1 MMTGKERR
9 MTHQVFPT
17 KLPSDR
23 GQSLVEITLF
33 IPILILILVGFVEIG
48 TFVNDYITIT
58 DTTRSAARY
67 VSVQDPTETR
77 CQRFGPISNPEE
89 IHFSSTACES
99 EYPAAAATVKSW
111 GADRVYQV
119 CQESETVNFFYVTG
133 CTVVRNLGSD
143 MNAVLST
150 TEEIDIV
157 VTTVPITAGVPLANR
172 TVTWSLYGNRIS
184 RFLKTSP
191 PASSSDFADSFMT
204 ELQRFGTAPPT
215 GVVIVEVYAAHAQV
229 TKLFSSVSRLTG
241 GSAFL
246 ADPIPIY
253 AYSIFP
259 LVALDPSREE

>member
-1 MMTGKERR
+1 
-9 MTHQVFPT
+9 MTHPVFPT
-17 KLPSDR
+17 KLHSDR

-33 IPILILILVGFVEIG
+33 IPILILLLVGFVEIG

-67 VSVQDPTETR
+67 VSVQDPVETG
-77 CQRFGPISNPEE
+77 CQRFGPKSDPEA
-89 IHFSSTACES
+89 IHFSSTVCAS

-119 CQESETVNFFYVTG
+119 CQESETLNFFYVTG

-150 TEEIDIV
+150 TEGIDVV
-157 VTTVPITAGVPLANR
+157 VTTVPITAGVPLAKG
-172 TVTWSLYGNRIS
+172 TVTWSLYGNRTS
-184 RFLKTSP
+184 SFLKTSP
-191 PASSSDFADSFMT
+191 PASNGDFADSFMT

-229 TKLFSSVSRLTG
+229 TKLFASVSRLTG
-241 GSAFL
+241 GSAIL
-246 ADPIPIY
+246 ADPIPIHV
-253 AYSIFP
+253 YSIFP
-259 LVALDPSREE
+259 LVALDPSRGE

>member
-1 MMTGKERR
+1 
-9 MTHQVFPT
+9 MTHPVFPT
-17 KLPSDR
+17 KLHSDR

-33 IPILILILVGFVEIG
+33 IPILLLILVGFVEIG

-67 VSVQDPTETR
+67 VSVQDPVETG
-77 CQRFGPISNPEE
+77 CQRFGPRSDPEA

-99 EYPAAAATVKSW
+99 EYPAAAAIVKSW

-133 CTVVRNLGSD
+133 CTVVRNLGTD

-150 TEEIDIV
+150 TEGIDVV
-157 VTTVPITAGVPLANR
+157 VTTVPITAGVPLAKG
-172 TVTWSLYGNRIS
+172 TVTWSLYGNRTS
-184 RFLKTSP
+184 GFLKTSP
-191 PASSSDFADSFMT
+191 PASNGDFADSFMT

-229 TKLFSSVSRLTG
+229 TKLFASVSRLTG
-241 GSAFL
+241 GSAIL

-259 LVALDPSREE
+259 LVALDPSRGE

>member
-1 MMTGKERR
+1 
-9 MTHQVFPT
+9 MTHPVFPT
-17 KLPSDR
+17 KLHSDR

-33 IPILILILVGFVEIG
+33 IPIMLLMLVGFVEIG

-77 CQRFGPISNPEE
+77 CQPFGPKSDPAA
-89 IHFSSTACES
+89 IHFSSTACEG

-133 CTVVRNLGSD
+133 CSVVRNLGSD

-150 TEEIDIV
+150 TEDIDVV
-157 VTTVPITAGVPLANR
+157 VTTVPITAGVPLANG
-172 TVTWSLYGNRIS
+172 TVTWSLYGNRTS
-184 RFLKTSP
+184 GFLKTSP
-191 PASSSDFADSFMT
+191 PASSSDFEDSFTT
-204 ELQRFGTAPPT
+204 ELTRFGTAPPT

-241 GSAFL
+241 GSAIL
-246 ADPIPIY
+246 ADPIPIHV
-253 AYSIFP
+253 YSIFP
-259 LVALDPSREE
+259 LVALDPSRGE